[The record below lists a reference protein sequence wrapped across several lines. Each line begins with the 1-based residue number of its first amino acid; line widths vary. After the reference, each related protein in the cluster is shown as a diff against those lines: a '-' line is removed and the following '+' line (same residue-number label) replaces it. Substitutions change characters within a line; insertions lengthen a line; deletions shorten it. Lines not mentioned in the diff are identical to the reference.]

1 MKKIVNTKNKL
12 DNETENSA
20 KTILVKLKFIEK
32 QIDF

>member
-1 MKKIVNTKNKL
+1 MLKINLIMKLK
-12 DNETENSA
+12 ENSV